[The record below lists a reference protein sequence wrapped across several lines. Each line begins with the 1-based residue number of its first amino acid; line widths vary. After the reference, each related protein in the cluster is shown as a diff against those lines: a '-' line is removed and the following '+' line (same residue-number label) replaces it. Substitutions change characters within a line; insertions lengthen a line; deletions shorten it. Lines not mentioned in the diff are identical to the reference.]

1 MVECPACHTSNPPE
15 SELCSKC
22 SAPFGIDRASLDGAT
37 LEIDTTVNTGANT
50 AKPPD
55 PDGTQVFTQ
64 GSMGA
69 TAVGGTGWSVPVQK
83 LTASN
88 PAAGLEPGMML
99 GERYEIMKQLGEGGM
114 GAVYKARDHELDR
127 LVALKVIRPEL
138 AGHPDI
144 LRRFKQELILARQ
157 VTHKNVVRIFDLGT
171 ADGRKFIT
179 MDYVEGRDLKSII
192 NERGSIP
199 AAEAVPIAQ
208 QICKGLEAAHVE
220 GVVHRD
226 LKPQNIMVDDAG
238 RVWLMDFGL
247 ARSMELSGLTRTGV
261 LMGTPDYMSPEQA
274 RAEKVDARSDLFSLG
289 IIFFEVLTGRL
300 PFQADT
306 LMAKLLQRVQQRAVA
321 VTEVDPSI
329 PADVSA
335 VVAKCLEPDVNKRY
349 QNVREILNDLG
360 GGGQTVISTSGS
372 SRNSDSAPALTPAIS
387 LDDLGPGSQFG
398 PRYRIDGVIGEGGMG
413 KVYKAYDSDLDRT
426 VALKLVRPEL
436 AKDSNS
442 LQRFKQELLLA
453 SRISHRNILRIHD
466 LGDVNGVK
474 FISMAFVQGM
484 DLHDLI
490 AKQGRLTTE
499 RAVNIAKQLA
509 GALDA
514 AHAEGVVHRD
524 LKPRNV
530 LIDVDDHIY
539 VSDFGLAKSLDSDKT
554 GMTRVGE
561 VLGTPRYMS
570 PEQAE
575 SKNADNRS
583 DIYSV
588 GIIFYEMLTGEVPFN
603 GESSLQVMF
612 QHVQQKPKDP
622 RLINPD
628 LPEYLATIILK
639 CLEKDPAQR
648 YQTAQELIQD
658 LDSGTPATRIV
669 RLRQAEMGYPKWLFA
684 ATGLVLLAGVGMA
697 IRPVRELVLGRAS
710 IHITDGKPGAGPA
723 AGPSAVPT
731 AADKFVALMP
741 LRVIGNDPTLQYEA
755 GGVTEALS
763 AKLFQM
769 KNVHLSS
776 SGAVEKIDA
785 AAPVTKI
792 AHQLGA
798 KLIVQ
803 GTMQGS
809 GDKIDVVLR
818 LSDATGKQV
827 WTKEFPGLRQDLL
840 TIEDQIYNDLVTA
853 LELKPTDQE
862 LARNALRPTENV
874 AAYELYLKGR
884 NILRGKRDLARVQ
897 SALDLFNDAIK
908 KDSSFALAYAG
919 LADAS
924 LIMYNLNHDAAWSQ
938 KSLGAAQ
945 HAQMLND
952 EIPEVH
958 FALGNVYS
966 ATGKTAEAIAELKQ
980 ALTLAPN
987 SDEGYRRLGDAY
999 LTAGNEAESLKAY
1012 QQAIDANPYYWLNH
1026 NKLGGA
1032 YFQLGQNQKALDE
1045 FKKVVELAPDS
1056 ALGFENLGAV
1066 NFQSGKWNDAI
1077 IAFGKALKIEPS
1089 ESLYS
1094 NLGTAY
1100 FYLGHRT
1107 DAVSMFQK
1115 AVDLNPNDHIAM
1127 GNLADG
1133 YRWSGDNAKA
1143 KATYDKAIAL
1153 ALKSLRVN
1161 PQDATALGY
1170 LAFYYAKNG
1179 DSKKG
1184 LEFIRRARSI
1194 DANDNELIYKE
1205 AVVNAIAGQQ
1215 ADALT
1220 SLRAAFQKG
1229 YPVQQAKNDPE
1240 LKTLASNPELDK
1252 LIAEFERKSAK

>member
-15 SELCSKC
+15 SRLCSKC
-22 SAPFGIDRASLDGAT
+22 SAPFGIDSAT
-37 LEIDTTVNTGANT
+37 LVIESAATSA
-50 AKPPD
+50 ALLD
-55 PDGTQVFTQ
+55 PDGTQVFTEVNLQ
-64 GSMGA
+64 TSPGK
-69 TAVGGTGWSVPVQK
+69 TGWSVPVQK
-83 LTASN
+83 LGATDPNAS
-88 PAAGLEPGMML
+88 LEPGMML
-99 GERYEIMKQLGEGGM
+99 GERYEILRSLGEGGM

-179 MDYVEGRDLKSII
+179 MDFIEGRDLKSIL
-192 NERGSIP
+192 NERGKLP
-199 AAEAVPIAQ
+199 VVEAVPIAQ
-208 QICKGLEAAHVE
+208 QICRGLEAAHVE

-226 LKPQNIMVDDAG
+226 LKPQNIMVDGAA

-289 IIFFEVLTGRL
+289 IIFFEMLTGRL

-321 VTEVDPSI
+321 VTEIDPTI
-329 PADVSA
+329 PPGVSA
-335 VVAKCLEPDVNKRY
+335 VVSKCLEPDVTKRY
-349 QNVREILNDLG
+349 QSVHEVLDDLMG
-360 GGGQTVISTSGS
+360 DTKSMGASSSSGS
-372 SRNSDSAPALTPAIS
+372 SSVASSTSSGAPSAASSIS
-387 LDDLGPGSQFG
+387 LAELGPGSQFG
-398 PRYRIDGVIGEGGMG
+398 PRYRIESVIGEGGMG
-413 KVYKAYDSDLDRT
+413 KVYKAHDSDLDRT

-436 AKDSNS
+436 AKDENS

-453 SRISHRNILRIHD
+453 SSISHRNILRIHD
-466 LGDVNGVK
+466 LGDVDGVK

-490 AKQGRLTTE
+490 AKLGRLPTE

-509 GALDA
+509 GALEA

-539 VSDFGLAKSLDSDKT
+539 ISDFGLAKSLDADKT

-575 SKNADNRS
+575 SKSADNRS
-583 DIYSV
+583 DIYSL
-588 GIIFYEMLTGEVPFN
+588 GIILYEMLTGEVPFT

-622 RLINPD
+622 RLLNPEM
-628 LPEYLATIILK
+628 PEYLAAVILK
-639 CLEKDPAQR
+639 CLEKDPALR
-648 YQTAQELIQD
+648 YQNAQELMQD
-658 LDSGTPATRIV
+658 LESGTPLARIV

-684 ATGLVLLAGVGMA
+684 VTGVVLLAGVGMA
-697 IRPVRELVLGRAS
+697 IRPVRERVLGRARA
-710 IHITDGKPGAGPA
+710 I
-723 AGPSAVPT
+723 VPVSVSRST
-731 AADKFVALMP
+731 ANDKFVALLP
-741 LRVIGNDPTLQYEA
+741 LGVVGNDPALQYESA
-755 GGVTEALS
+755 GITEALS

-769 KNVHLSS
+769 KNVHLASS
-776 SGAVEKIDA
+776 SA
-785 AAPVTKI
+785 AAKINPADPMPKI
-792 AHQLGA
+792 AHQLGS

-803 GTMQGS
+803 GSMQGGA

-818 LSDATGKQV
+818 LSDASGKQL
-827 WTKEFPGLRQDLL
+827 WTKDFPGVRQDLL
-840 TIEDQIYNDLVTA
+840 TIEDQIYNDLATA
-853 LELKPTDQE
+853 LELKPTDEE

-884 NILRGKRDLARVQ
+884 DILRGKRDVKRVQ
-897 SALDLFNDAIK
+897 SAVDLYEQAIQKDAA
-908 KDSSFALAYAG
+908 FALAYAG
-919 LADAS
+919 LADAC
-924 LIMYNLNHDAAWSQ
+924 LVMYDLNSDPAWSQ
-938 KSLGAAQ
+938 KALSAAQ
-945 HAQMLND
+945 HAQTLND

-958 FALGNVYS
+958 FALANAYKV
-966 ATGKTAEAIAELKQ
+966 TGKTAEAIVEVKR

-987 SDEGYRRLGDAY
+987 SDEGYRRLGDVY
-999 LTAGNEAESLKAY
+999 LATAKEDDAIQAY
-1012 QQAIDANPYYWLNH
+1012 QRAIDVNPYYWVNQ
-1026 NKLGGA
+1026 NRLGTV
-1032 YFQLGQNQKALDE
+1032 YYRLGQNEKAIDA
-1045 FKKVVELAPDS
+1045 FRRVVELSPDS
-1056 ALGFENLGAV
+1056 ALGYNNLGAAY
-1066 NFQSGKWNDAI
+1066 FQAGKWNDAI
-1077 IAFGKALKIEPS
+1077 VSYGKALKITPS

-1100 FYLGHRT
+1100 FYLGHRA
-1107 DAVSMFQK
+1107 DAVAMFQK
-1115 AVDLNPNDHIAM
+1115 AVALSPDDHEAV
-1127 GNLADG
+1127 GFLADG
-1133 YRWSGDNAKA
+1133 YRWSGDTVKA
-1143 KATYDKAIAL
+1143 KATYEQAITL
-1153 ALKSLRVN
+1153 ALKALRVN
-1161 PQDATALGY
+1161 PQDAKTLGF
-1170 LAFYYAKNG
+1170 LASYYAKNG

-1184 LEFIRRARSI
+1184 IDFIRRARSI
-1194 DANDNELIYKE
+1194 APNDNELMYKE

-1215 ADALT
+1215 AEALA
-1220 SLRAAFQKG
+1220 SLRVALQKG

-1240 LKTLASNPELDK
+1240 LKTLATNPELDK
-1252 LIAEFERKSAK
+1252 LIAAFERKTN

>member
-1 MVECPACHTSNPPE
+1 MVECPSCHTSNPPE
-15 SELCSKC
+15 SRLCSKC
-22 SAPFGIDRASLDGAT
+22 SAPFGINKADLDGAT
-37 LEIDTTVNTGANT
+37 LAIES
-50 AKPPD
+50 PPASAAVLD
-55 PDGTQVFTQ
+55 PDGTQVF
-64 GSMGA
+64 GEVSLAA

-88 PAAGLEPGMML
+88 PNISLQAGMLL

-114 GAVYKARDHELDR
+114 GAVYKARDHELER

-171 ADGRKFIT
+171 ADGLKFIT

-192 NERGSIP
+192 NERGKIP
-199 AAEAVPIAQ
+199 VAETVPIVQ
-208 QICKGLEAAHVE
+208 QICRGLEAAHVE

-226 LKPQNIMVDDAG
+226 LKPQNVMVDDAG

-247 ARSMELSGLTRTGV
+247 ARSMESSGMTRTGV

-289 IIFFEVLTGRL
+289 IIFFEMLIGRL

-306 LMAKLLQRVQQRAVA
+306 LMAKLLQRVKERAVA
-321 VTEVDPSI
+321 VHELDPSI
-329 PADVSA
+329 PVEVSA
-335 VVAKCLEPDVNKRY
+335 VVAKCLAPDVNKRY
-349 QNVREILNDLG
+349 QTIREILDDLG
-360 GGGQTVISTSGS
+360 GGGQTSSVSGS
-372 SRNSDSAPALTPAIS
+372 VTGGVSGNTTPASGISPSIS

-398 PRYRIDGVIGEGGMG
+398 PRYRIDSVIGEGGMG

-436 AKDSNS
+436 AKDANS
-442 LQRFKQELLLA
+442 LLRFKQELLLA

-466 LGDVNGVK
+466 LGDVYGVK

-484 DLHDLI
+484 DLHESI
-490 AKQGRLTTE
+490 AQRGRLPLE

-509 GALDA
+509 SALEA

-539 VSDFGLAKSLDSDKT
+539 VSDFGLAKSLDSTDKT
-554 GMTRVGE
+554 GMTRMGE

-575 SKNADNRS
+575 SKAADHRS

-588 GIIFYEMLTGEVPFN
+588 GIIIYEMLTGEVPFN

-622 RLINPD
+622 RLLNPD
-628 LPEYLATIILK
+628 IPEYLGTIILK
-639 CLEKDPAQR
+639 CLEKDPAAR
-648 YQTAQELIQD
+648 YQNAQELIQD

-684 ATGLVLLAGVGMA
+684 VTGLVLLAGVAMA
-697 IRPVRELVLGRAS
+697 IRPVRERILGRS
-710 IHITDGKPGAGPA
+710 PIHITITGRQPGAAP
-723 AGPSAVPT
+723 PT
-731 AADKFVALMP
+731 AADKFVALLP
-741 LRVIGNDPTLQYEA
+741 LRVVGNDPALQYEA
-755 GGVTEALS
+755 AGVTDAIS

-769 KNVHLSS
+769 KNVHLAST
-776 SGAVEKIDA
+776 GAVEKINA
-785 AAPVTKI
+785 ADPVTKI
-792 AHQLGA
+792 AHQLGS

-803 GTMQGS
+803 GSMQS
-809 GDKIDVVLR
+809 AADKINVVMS
-818 LSDATGKQV
+818 LSDATGKQL
-827 WTKEFPGLRQDLL
+827 WTKDFPGVRQDLL
-840 TIEDQIYNDLVTA
+840 TIEDQIYNELVTA
-853 LELKPTDQE
+853 LELKPSDEE

-884 NILRGKRDLARVQ
+884 NILRGKRDVKRVQ
-897 SALDLFNDAIK
+897 SAVDLYEEAIK
-908 KDSSFALAYAG
+908 KDAGFALAYAG

-924 LIMYNLNHDAAWSQ
+924 LILYNLSHDAAWSQ
-938 KSLGAAQ
+938 KALNAAQ
-945 HAQMLND
+945 RAQALND

-958 FALGNVYS
+958 FALGNVYA
-966 ATGKTAEAIAELKQ
+966 ATGKTTEAIVELKH

-987 SDEGYRRLGDAY
+987 SDEGFRRLGDAY
-999 LTAGNEAESLKAY
+999 VAAGKEAEALQAY
-1012 QQAIDANPYYWLNH
+1012 QQGIDANPYYWLNH
-1026 NKLGGA
+1026 NKMGMA
-1032 YFQLGQNQKALDE
+1032 YAQFGQNQKSMDS
-1045 FKKVVELAPDS
+1045 FKRVIELAPDL
-1056 ALGFENLGAV
+1056 ALGYENLGGV
-1066 NFQSGKWNDAI
+1066 SFQAGKWNDAI
-1077 IAFGKALKIEPS
+1077 VAFGKALKIEPS
-1089 ESLYS
+1089 QSLYS

-1100 FYLGHRT
+1100 FYLGHMN
-1107 DAVSMFQK
+1107 DAVATFQK
-1115 AVDLNPNDHIAM
+1115 AVALNPKDHVAV

-1133 YRWSGDNAKA
+1133 YRWSGDKARAKS
-1143 KATYDKAIAL
+1143 TYEEAIAL

-1161 PQDATALGY
+1161 PQDATTIGY
-1170 LAFYYAKNG
+1170 LGFYYAKNG
-1179 DSKKG
+1179 DAKKG
-1184 LEFIRRARSI
+1184 LDFIHRARSI
-1194 DANDNELIYKE
+1194 DGNDNSLIYIE
-1205 AVVNAIAGQQ
+1205 AVVNALAGQQ
-1215 ADALT
+1215 TEALA
-1220 SLRAAFQKG
+1220 SLKAALQKG
-1229 YPVQQAKNDPE
+1229 YPVQQARNDPD
-1240 LKTLASNPELDK
+1240 LKVLANNPDFDK
-1252 LIAEFERKSAK
+1252 LIASFASKQN